1 MNPGPGQYRVDPFLL
16 QPRRRQ
22 QVPDLPGRGR
32 AVQVRVDRLG
42 GGGVRRSGRLLRFG
56 RGLRTAGG
64 AGQEEQEEQ
73 GALDDSLQAHER
85 MSFLSGV
92 CLDDFLSIIAPK
104 PGGGKRKYPD
114 SRLVPPVGSVP
125 TRVFEMGPAGPVGAA
140 TCRPSLRNLRIFLR
154 MGIPLP
160 VNTSAILRKWVVR
173 KPVRCYH
180 EHEKLNDA
188 EKECFI

>member
-1 MNPGPGQYRVDPFLL
+1 
-16 QPRRRQ
+16 
-22 QVPDLPGRGR
+22 
-32 AVQVRVDRLG
+32 
-42 GGGVRRSGRLLRFG
+42 
-56 RGLRTAGG
+56 
-64 AGQEEQEEQ
+64 
-73 GALDDSLQAHER
+73 

-125 TRVFEMGPAGPVGAA
+125 TRVFVMGPAGPVGAATCRPSLRNLRNCSVGAA

-180 EHEKLNDA
+180 EHEKLNVA
-188 EKECFI
+188 EMRLPLQERSASYEKRKNEIVFHICCRNFDPCHRMVQYIRNEQND